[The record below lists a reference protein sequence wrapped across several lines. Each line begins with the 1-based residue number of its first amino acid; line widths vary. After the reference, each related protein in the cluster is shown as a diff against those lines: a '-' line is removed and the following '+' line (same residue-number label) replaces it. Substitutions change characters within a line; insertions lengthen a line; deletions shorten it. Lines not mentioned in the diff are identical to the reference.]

1 MQDLNIEHCEEPMPT
16 WNRRDQSRLV
26 AESPIPIM
34 ADESVFHHH
43 DAFQILAD
51 GAADMLN
58 IKLGKSGGIAN
69 AMKIGAIAESADVY
83 CQVGS
88 FSETRLGITALV
100 HFAHAWKNIVHYDLD
115 SPLMLSEDPVIGGM
129 KYEDDWTVTLD
140 DAHGHGATFDD
151 QFLNKFERIIVQ

>member
-1 MQDLNIEHCEEPMPT
+1 MKDLNIEHCEEPMPT
-16 WNRRDQSRLV
+16 WNRRDQAKLV
-26 AESPIPIM
+26 KKSSIPIM

-51 GAADMLN
+51 GAADMIN

-69 AMKIGAIAESADVY
+69 AMKIGAITQAADVY

-100 HFAHAWKNIVHYDLD
+100 HFSHAWNNIIHYDLD

-129 KYEDDWTVTLD
+129 RYNKDWTVSLD
-140 DAHGHGATFDD
+140 EVPGHGATFDVK
-151 QFLNKFERIIVQ
+151 FLNQFERIVVQ